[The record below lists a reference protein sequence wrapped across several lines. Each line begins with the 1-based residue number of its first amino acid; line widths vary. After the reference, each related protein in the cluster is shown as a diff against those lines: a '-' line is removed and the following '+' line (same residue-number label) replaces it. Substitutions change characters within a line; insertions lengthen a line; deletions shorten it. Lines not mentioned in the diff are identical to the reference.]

1 MERFELSW
9 ALNSLRFERSAAT
22 QFRHMT
28 NIILKKN
35 GWPIQIRTENATAKK
50 LCVTIP
56 SLVPLPRL
64 ELGSL
69 LLSIT
74 FWVWRVYQ
82 FLHKGF
88 LFEPMMG
95 FEPTAYWLQ
104 ISCTTIVLH
113 WQKSE
118 KIIQTVAITILKKK
132 KMVGPSRFELKTQL
146 PKSCVLPLHHRPI
159 KNTITIVAEAG
170 LEPAR
175 PLLTRRFSYHTCFYT
190 SKLTF
195 TYASKHPDLFL
206 CAIVKPSSRIL
217 RSLLLYIHPTGKVLE
232 YIS

>member
-1 MERFELSW
+1 MRGFFLSQW
-9 ALNSLRFERSAAT
+9 WDSNPQPTDYKSVAQPSCSTGKNQRKS
-22 QFRHMT
+22 FR
-28 NIILKKN
+28 LYLL
-35 GWPIQIRTENATAKK
+35 Q
-50 LCVTIP
+50 
-56 SLVPLPRL
+56 PL
-64 ELGSL
+64 
-69 LLSIT
+69 
-74 FWVWRVYQ
+74 
-82 FLHKGF
+82 
-88 LFEPMMG
+88 
-95 FEPTAYWLQ
+95 
-104 ISCTTIVLH
+104 
-113 WQKSE
+113 
-118 KIIQTVAITILKKK
+118 
-132 KMVGPSRFELKTQL
+132 KMVGPPRFELKTQL

-159 KNTITIVAEAG
+159 KNTIIVAEAG